1 MAKNLSR
8 QGSEPKI
15 CKNHLSEKLSIAT
28 GIKGSNRLLTMVA
41 ERMVKDPEAITEN
54 VNLLI
59 ADAMVRVIIIGNEI
73 RHICRSSNYLE

>member
-1 MAKNLSR
+1 
-8 QGSEPKI
+8 
-15 CKNHLSEKLSIAT
+15 
-28 GIKGSNRLLTMVA
+28 
-41 ERMVKDPEAITEN
+41 MVKDPEAITEN